1 MEDDGSTAWTRQTK
15 QGRMPWTRQTKG
27 KTEERCLGRDKPRGR
42 LRENNLDE
50 KIKRDESE
58 DERIDHIKN
67 LLVVDGRTFEEPAS
81 GGHLR
86 LCVTWDGIDIDEG
99 HLIND

>member
-67 LLVVDGRTFEEPAS
+67 LLVVDGRTFGYKEPAS

-86 LCVTWDGIDIDEG
+86 SLRVADI
-99 HLIND
+99 